1 MYYMRVAFQIF
12 GLILLFETGKWLS
25 ATLHLPIPG
34 GILGM
39 GILFILLSTGLVHD
53 QLLAQGASI
62 LLKYLSFLF
71 LPLSVSAI
79 VLIPFIDLYGWKL
92 LMILIISSFIG
103 FVATSIPAVYAT
115 RKGSA
120 SHEHDR

>member
-1 MYYMRVAFQIF
+1 MHFLRVASQIL
-12 GLILLFETGKWLS
+12 GLIVLFETGKWLS
-25 ATLHLPIPG
+25 AALHLPIPG

-39 GILFILLSTGLVHD
+39 GILFLLLSTGVVHD

-79 VLIPFIDLYGWKL
+79 VLIPFMDLYGWKIL
-92 LMILIISSFIG
+92 LVLITSSFIG
-103 FVATSIPAVYAT
+103 FVATAIPAMHVV

-120 SHEHDR
+120 SHDDDR